1 MSVKRSLFLFS
12 AALAASFVGNAQP
25 EVILGLE
32 ENAST
37 PETHQLMW
45 ETTPGIRYLL
55 EESTTLGAGSWS
67 PVAGFPTEAAA
78 RAQAH
83 KFSVGNTPRKFFRIS
98 EIDGQAPTVNFLS
111 PADDSFGV
119 GRFSDITIDLDDATG
134 INRSSIQLTVGAHR
148 PYRVSDSQLTL
159 GAGDVLT
166 FDLGDDTAIGA
177 WGEEITVSLVVA
189 DTVGNSATHTW
200 TFELEVEPSV
210 ASGVFVFGS
219 PNARRAG
226 QGLSGAAATIASR
239 FHSGPVRMNSGASGW
254 QMHSVTETTV
264 VLTYTA
270 TAPTSF
276 AANGLITNLAPS
288 HLDEIFYRRITSVSD
303 DATNKRL
310 TLTTEDAEL
319 ADFLLT
325 SSYNL
330 DEDALFLQMD
340 DQGNITRATTLDA
353 VFELPAIGADFLKD
367 TPPGQS
373 RTLWNDGAL
382 SLSVREAKAVFTPS
396 LRVNFETSRGDLERF
411 QAEIDGDITV
421 SLMPEFTV
429 SGAYSGVET
438 IPLWSYRHI
447 IWTAVGVVPV
457 AIEVNASIDVVA
469 DLDVN
474 ADATLRS
481 GFRQEVNM
489 GVSGLYKKD
498 ASPAVTW
505 DRWFHPK
512 PTYYEPLGYTTNGN
526 AEASL
531 ALVGQIDVRLHA
543 AAGIYINVD
552 PRVEA
557 RGSATLTNGELTSA
571 SWVTGAYADLNAG
584 LSVIGFENSDLP
596 ALPSLRL
603 FTKEWGSRYPKAA
616 SLAILNQPQSS
627 AAQLGETIN
636 LTVEA
641 VGAGNLSYAWYQNRN
656 RLLANRNQ
664 LIISDFKSADAG
676 DYHVVVSDDANQLT
690 SETARVSQA
699 RLSSAQYYSGTGHN
713 YLFVPGRVT
722 WTQARRAAESLG
734 GHLATIHSDGENR
747 FVANLIPGDAD
758 SGTAWTGLYQSASG
772 SEPSGGWR
780 WITGEPLSYTKWNS
794 GEPNQYQGIEEDWG
808 SIFSYSYKS
817 YYGAW
822 NDLAI
827 DNRDATGYVVEFSKA
842 AGQYMA
848 PEDRLDWTVSL
859 GGGADLKLKWI
870 APGNFQMGS
879 PSGESARDSDEGPV
893 HRVTLSQGYWLGQR
907 EVTQAQ
913 WQAVM
918 GNNPSRF
925 KGAQNPVEKVTW
937 SEAMEFCR
945 KLTERERR
953 AGRLPAGMAYTLPT
967 EAQWEY
973 ACRARTTGPIHYG
986 NRLDGRM
993 ANFNGNHPYGG
1004 ASTGE
1009 YRKKTVAVG
1018 SFRSNAWGLYDMHG
1032 NVWEW
1037 CSDWSGDY
1045 PSGSVVDP
1053 TGASSGSYRICRGGS
1068 WSNNARYCRS
1078 ANRYRN
1084 APGYRWYNLG
1094 FRLSLSSVH

>member
-1 MSVKRSLFLFS
+1 MIVKRSLFLLS
-12 AALAASFVGNAQP
+12 AALAASFVSNAQP

-55 EESTTLGAGSWS
+55 EESTTLGPGSWS

-119 GRFSDITIDLDDATG
+119 GRFSDITIALDDATG
-134 INRSSIQLTVGAHR
+134 INPSSIQLTVGAHG
-148 PYRVSDSQLTL
+148 PYGVSDSQLTL

-166 FDLGDDTAIGA
+166 FDLGGDTAISA
-177 WGEEITVSLVVA
+177 VWGEEITASLVVA

-210 ASGVFVFGS
+210 AEGLFVFGS

-226 QGLSGAAATIASR
+226 QRLSGAPATIASR

-264 VLTYTA
+264 VLTYTGD

-310 TLTTEDAEL
+310 TLTTADAEL

-340 DQGNITRATTLDA
+340 DQGNITRTTTLDA
-353 VFELPAIGADFLKD
+353 TFELPAIGADFLKD

-373 RTLWNDGAL
+373 RALWNDGAL
-382 SLSVREAKAVFTPS
+382 SLSLREAKAVFTPS
-396 LRVNFETSRGDLERF
+396 LRVNFETSRGEFERF

-447 IWTAVGVVPV
+447 IWTTVGAVPV
-457 AIEVNASIDVVA
+457 AIEVKASIDVVA

-552 PRVEA
+552 PRVET
-557 RGSATLTNGELTSA
+557 RGSATLTNGALSSA

-584 LSVIGFENSDLP
+584 LSVIGFGNSDLP

-603 FTKEWGSRYPKAA
+603 FTKEWGSRYPKADE
-616 SLAILNQPQSS
+616 P
-627 AAQLGETIN
+627 G
-636 LTVEA
+636 
-641 VGAGNLSYAWYQNRN
+641 
-656 RLLANRNQ
+656 
-664 LIISDFKSADAG
+664 
-676 DYHVVVSDDANQLT
+676 H
-690 SETARVSQA
+690 SESTA
-699 RLSSAQYYSGTGHN
+699 
-713 YLFVPGRVT
+713 
-722 WTQARRAAESLG
+722 
-734 GHLATIHSDGENR
+734 
-747 FVANLIPGDAD
+747 
-758 SGTAWTGLYQSASG
+758 
-772 SEPSGGWR
+772 
-780 WITGEPLSYTKWNS
+780 
-794 GEPNQYQGIEEDWG
+794 
-808 SIFSYSYKS
+808 IFS
-817 YYGAW
+817 G
-822 NDLAI
+822 
-827 DNRDATGYVVEFSKA
+827 
-842 AGQYMA
+842 
-848 PEDRLDWTVSL
+848 
-859 GGGADLKLKWI
+859 
-870 APGNFQMGS
+870 
-879 PSGESARDSDEGPV
+879 
-893 HRVTLSQGYWLGQR
+893 
-907 EVTQAQ
+907 
-913 WQAVM
+913 
-918 GNNPSRF
+918 
-925 KGAQNPVEKVTW
+925 
-937 SEAMEFCR
+937 
-945 KLTERERR
+945 
-953 AGRLPAGMAYTLPT
+953 
-967 EAQWEY
+967 
-973 ACRARTTGPIHYG
+973 
-986 NRLDGRM
+986 
-993 ANFNGNHPYGG
+993 
-1004 ASTGE
+1004 
-1009 YRKKTVAVG
+1009 
-1018 SFRSNAWGLYDMHG
+1018 
-1032 NVWEW
+1032 
-1037 CSDWSGDY
+1037 
-1045 PSGSVVDP
+1045 P
-1053 TGASSGSYRICRGGS
+1053 TG
-1068 WSNNARYCRS
+1068 
-1078 ANRYRN
+1078 RN
-1084 APGYRWYNLG
+1084 DQLD
-1094 FRLSLSSVH
+1094 S